1 MQRLQSG
8 MLYSALQL
16 SRADD
21 QYGKGT
27 SLQAVLDGK
36 VSLDWLSLGTNKT
49 TSDPSQL
56 QRKCLFFV

>member
-16 SRADD
+16 SRDADD

-27 SLQAVLDGK
+27 SLQAGLGGK

-56 QRKCLFFV
+56 